1 MYLLDT
7 NTCAYFISGKYPRVT
22 KRFYACE
29 PNEICIS
36 SITAAELA
44 YGVENSARAAANR
57 VNLEDFLRLVQVLP
71 WNKNAMWHYARQ
83 KTRLWKAGTKI
94 GELDLLL
101 GSQALALE
109 AAFVTNNMRE
119 FKRLHGLRLENWL

>member
-7 NTCAYFISGKYPRVT
+7 NICAYFISGKYPRVT

-44 YGVENSARAAANR
+44 YGVENSARGSEPGQPGGF
-57 VNLEDFLRLVQVLP
+57 LE
-71 WNKNAMWHYARQ
+71 
-83 KTRLWKAGTKI
+83 AGASI
-94 GELDLLL
+94 
-101 GSQALALE
+101 ALE
-109 AAFVTNNMRE
+109 QKRHVALRPAEDSFVEGRDE
-119 FKRLHGLRLENWL
+119 DR

>member
-1 MYLLDT
+1 
-7 NTCAYFISGKYPRVT
+7 
-22 KRFYACE
+22 
-29 PNEICIS
+29 
-36 SITAAELA
+36 
-44 YGVENSARAAANR
+44 
-57 VNLEDFLRLVQVLP
+57 
-71 WNKNAMWHYARQ
+71 MWHYARQ

-119 FKRLHGLRLENWL
+119 FKRLQGLRLENWV